1 MTPPIACHATGFTLL
16 ELLISLT
23 LASLLAMLAL
33 PAYADWIADYR
44 LMNQARALAGSMYI
58 ARSEAIKR
66 GYRVDLCR
74 SSDLVQCGGPGW
86 DQGWLMYVDENKDGQ
101 VDPGEAVL
109 RREPGTR
116 ERVTITPN
124 TPLKDYV
131 SYTSLGVARMNS
143 GALQMGTFVLCLSGR
158 PEVHV
163 VLANSGRARIEKMP
177 AICP

>member
-1 MTPPIACHATGFTLL
+1 MGRSI
-16 ELLISLT
+16 
-23 LASLLAMLAL
+23 
-33 PAYADWIADYR
+33 PAK
-44 LMNQARALAGSMYI
+44 
-58 ARSEAIKR
+58 RSFA
-66 GYRVDLCR
+66 
-74 SSDLVQCGGPGW
+74 
-86 DQGWLMYVDENKDGQ
+86 
-101 VDPGEAVL
+101 
-109 RREPGTR
+109 REPGNR

-124 TPLKDYV
+124 TPVKDYV